1 MGDMDDLKV
10 GTVVRA
16 VRRRR
21 GLRQCDVAAMAGVGQ
36 WAVSAVERG
45 QLEQLPLRAIRRVC
59 AALEIGMPFA
69 PRWRGVELPRL
80 ADARHAALVERVVAR
95 LAPLGWETVVEYTFQ
110 RYGEQ
115 GSVDVLAWRA
125 EQRALL
131 LVEAKPD
138 LDDLQ
143 QMLSVLDRKV
153 RLVPRLVEV
162 ARGWRA
168 ATVGVLLAMNEGST
182 SRYQVG
188 RHPAVFAAALPAR
201 NTEVRRWIE
210 DPGAP
215 GGPAAL
221 RGVWFLQPSAGGTL
235 MEGGARDGGSRRVR
249 VPRNGA
255 LVTANGAVA
264 AAKGSL
270 VAAEGALVTAKSAVV
285 TAKGSNL
292 GGRPLTGR
300 G

>member
-1 MGDMDDLKV
+1 
-10 GTVVRA
+10 
-16 VRRRR
+16 
-21 GLRQCDVAAMAGVGQ
+21 
-36 WAVSAVERG
+36 VERG

-143 QMLSVLDRKV
+143 QMLSVL
-153 RLVPRLVEV
+153 
-162 ARGWRA
+162 
-168 ATVGVLLAMNEGST
+168 LAMNEGST

-210 DPGAP
+210 DPGAR
-215 GGPAAL
+215 GPL
-221 RGVWFLQPSAGGTL
+221 RGVWFLQSSAGGTH
-235 MEGGARDGGSRRVR
+235 MEGGARAGGSRRVR
-249 VPRNGA
+249 VPQNGA
-255 LVTANGAVA
+255 VVAAKGAKIAVKSAVVAANGAVV
-264 AAKGSL
+264 AAKSAA
-270 VAAEGALVTAKSAVV
+270 VAAKSAVV
-285 TAKGSNL
+285 TAKSSNL
-292 GGRPLTGR
+292 GGRPPAGR

>member
-21 GLRQCDVAAMAGVGQ
+21 GLRQSDVATLAGVSQ

-143 QMLSVLDRKV
+143 QMLSVFDRKV

-162 ARGWRA
+162 ERGWRA

-210 DPGAP
+210 DPGAR
-215 GGPAAL
+215 GPL
-221 RGVWFLQPSAGGTL
+221 RGVWFLQSRAGGTL
-235 MEGGARDGGSRRVR
+235 MEGGARAGGSRRVR

-255 LVTANGAVA
+255 VVAARGAKI
-264 AAKGSL
+264 AAKGAV
-270 VAAEGALVTAKSAVV
+270 VAAKS
-285 TAKGSNL
+285 SNL
-292 GGRPLTGR
+292 GGRPPAGR